1 MKYEAIRSEGGL
13 ISYDLLD
20 QIARGETDG
29 QKAPDFGLPKG
40 RRLMDEIS
48 RVWSDAQHYWAIFK
62 SRWDSLPD
70 RDSYGTTLTRERWI
84 IPLLS
89 DSELFAYQLNLQPS
103 GLERDGRNYPISHR
117 GGKEQDSPPVHIEGF
132 KIDLNHKAPRLRVSP
147 HSMMQTFLNVSEEDL
162 WAVVTNGSQLRL
174 LRDASHTSRPTYLE
188 FDLRSIFEGNR
199 FHEFALFYRLCHR
212 TRLPQPGEDPHRCLL
227 EDYFQLSIEQG
238 GRVRDHLRD
247 GVEKA
252 LRQLGN
258 AFLHHPRNEGLRN
271 KLKSGGLSPADY
283 HRQLLR
289 LVYRLLFLMVAE
301 ERRKNARTKEE
312 HEQAILGMKV
322 CDPASGSG
330 HFLLAAARRM
340 GRELARIRSEEEEPT
355 PQEFHLAVRD
365 VIAHC
370 IYAVDVNPL
379 AVDLCKLALWLEG
392 HWTGKPLSFLD
403 HRVKWGNSLL
413 GVLDPKVLEEGIPDD
428 AFKPVTGDD
437 KKVAS
442 AIKKLNRQERNRPQR
457 YLDFGEEKRE
467 KLGEYTETLRSMGDI
482 HEDTPQ
488 DVKRKADLYLRVR
501 ENREAWLA
509 ERVAN
514 LWTSAFFWPLT
525 NADRTSNPTTEQF
538 LDYSTRRSGHAQLV
552 AKADE
557 LAARHHFFHWHL
569 EFPEVFADGGFDA
582 VLGNPPW
589 ERIKLQEQE
598 FFATRD
604 PKITEAPNKAARQ
617 KLIDTLAEKNPALA
631 REFGE
636 AKHAAEAGSKFVRA
650 SSRFP
655 LTSVGDVNTYA
666 LFAGLARSLLS
677 PRGRTGIVVPTGVAT
692 DDTCKRFF
700 GSLNEKRSL
709 VSLFDFENREG
720 LFAGVHRSYKFCLL
734 TVSTHPIAESEFAFF
749 LTHPSQLQ
757 DKRRRFTL
765 TPEDL
770 QLLNPNTRTC
780 PVFRTRADAELTKKI
795 YGRVPVLLNERTE
808 ENPWSVKF
816 MAMFHMANDSGLFK
830 TALGEGLLPLYEGKM
845 VQAFDHRAASVIT
858 NPENLMRTG
867 QPVETTLSQHLEPNY
882 IPQPRYWVGLQEVEK
897 KLSKWP
903 HKWLIGVKD
912 VTSATNERTAIFGV
926 LPRVATGHKI
936 PLLLIDPPTFP
947 LTTFFVA
954 NLNSLVFDYVARNKV
969 GGNSMGY
976 FILKQLPVLPPD
988 IYGADEMSF
997 IVGRV
1002 LELIYTAWD
1011 IKPFADDLW
1020 LTPDDKLRELI
1031 EKQWSSN
1038 KTGTDGHFF
1047 EPPEWVHITKDAIP
1061 LPPFKWDENRRAQ
1074 LRAEL
1079 DAYYAHLYGL
1089 TRDEVRYILDPKDV
1103 YGEDFPSETFRGLKG
1118 KEIKRFGEY
1127 RTRRLVLEAYD
1138 ELAKTDRFVGEK
1150 RESTIEAPKGRA
1162 MVSVNP
1168 HG

>member
-289 LVYRLLFLMVAE
+289 LVYRLLFLMVAEERRMIVPEGSEADRRQFMYDSFYSVARLRGLAEKVVVESPHCDLWIALQETFRLFSDMSERNPLGIPPLNGELFGPHAIPDLEETRTYNHVLLKAIRRLSVFQEKGIANRINYGALDVEELGSVYESLLDYQPFVEPKDGKLGFELREGTERKSTGSYYTRPELVAELIKSALVPVIE

-882 IPQPRYWVGLQEVEK
+882 IPQPRY
-897 KLSKWP
+897 
-903 HKWLIGVKD
+903 
-912 VTSATNERTAIFGV
+912 
-926 LPRVATGHKI
+926 
-936 PLLLIDPPTFP
+936 
-947 LTTFFVA
+947 
-954 NLNSLVFDYVARNKV
+954 
-969 GGNSMGY
+969 
-976 FILKQLPVLPPD
+976 
-988 IYGADEMSF
+988 
-997 IVGRV
+997 
-1002 LELIYTAWD
+1002 
-1011 IKPFADDLW
+1011 
-1020 LTPDDKLRELI
+1020 
-1031 EKQWSSN
+1031 
-1038 KTGTDGHFF
+1038 
-1047 EPPEWVHITKDAIP
+1047 
-1061 LPPFKWDENRRAQ
+1061 
-1074 LRAEL
+1074 
-1079 DAYYAHLYGL
+1079 
-1089 TRDEVRYILDPKDV
+1089 
-1103 YGEDFPSETFRGLKG
+1103 
-1118 KEIKRFGEY
+1118 
-1127 RTRRLVLEAYD
+1127 
-1138 ELAKTDRFVGEK
+1138 
-1150 RESTIEAPKGRA
+1150 
-1162 MVSVNP
+1162 
-1168 HG
+1168 